1 MKWIMALGLAL
12 IVGAGLVGM
21 AESWRQVSASA
32 ATVRQLQQE
41 GTVLSE
47 SLARAQA
54 AQRDM
59 AEWGRLRVA
68 ARKAGLIPEEWLLFP
83 ISLGQ
88 DLTAEGLNQM
98 IALAS
103 QGRPRGGT
111 DWFLPQNF
119 SFSRSQA
126 PASDSA
132 VETGKAKIYHGQLQG
147 MFMARKS
154 DPKTVSTP

>member
-1 MKWIMALGLAL
+1 MTQTMKWIMALGLAL

-68 ARKAGLIPEEWLLFP
+68 AR
-83 ISLGQ
+83 
-88 DLTAEGLNQM
+88 
-98 IALAS
+98 
-103 QGRPRGGT
+103 
-111 DWFLPQNF
+111 
-119 SFSRSQA
+119 
-126 PASDSA
+126 
-132 VETGKAKIYHGQLQG
+132 
-147 MFMARKS
+147 
-154 DPKTVSTP
+154 